1 LLLISVSFCA
11 SSAKH
16 TDKFPNILNQFVEL
30 NEAIGVEKADVGVI
44 VAQVR
49 NSLASGKKQ
58 FATFFRAV
66 ETQCAYAVSSIKT
79 TIKEL
84 KSSINDAQSNQNN
97 WTKNLGTAT
106 ADAKEASANIAK
118 AKVQLVALKKRI
130 AKITMDYRVFAEEA
144 DKKLVVVKVLRDIIT
159 DELFKKAPGALV
171 QVNKFQEKLNEL
183 KELLNNNSDSLYS
196 PIVSVLLDL
205 ATEQNFSDQGVLRK
219 ILQNLNNLDKA
230 LKEFRQKQEK
240 ALDAEMKNIRA
251 QIKNVKQRIRAYRR
265 MRSQAVS
272 KRIDA
277 QHYLTFYGHEI
288 VHFNA
293 EKGRKEGEL
302 HMFKKL
308 CEFEKRMHASAM
320 MHYKFFKGVA
330 KDVFARVQKLKSA
343 K

>member
-11 SSAKH
+11 SSAKNA
-16 TDKFPNILNQFVEL
+16 DKFPSILNQFVEL

-44 VAQVR
+44 VSQVK
-49 NSLASGKKQ
+49 NALASGKKH

-66 ETQCAYAVSSIKT
+66 ETQCASAVASIKN

-84 KSSINDAQSNQNN
+84 NSSVNDAKSNQNN

-106 ADAKEASANIAK
+106 ADAKDARANIVK
-118 AKVQLVALKKRI
+118 ARGQLVGLRKRI
-130 AKITMDYRVFAEEA
+130 SKITMDYRVYAEEA
-144 DKKLVVVKVLRDIIT
+144 DKKLNVVKVLRDIIT
-159 DELFKKAPGALV
+159 DELFNKAPGALV
-171 QVNKFQEKLNEL
+171 QVNKFQEKLAEL
-183 KELLNNNSDSLYS
+183 KGLLNNNSDSLYS

-230 LKEFRQKQEK
+230 LKDFRAKQEK
-240 ALDAEMKNIRA
+240 SLDAELKNIRA
-251 QIKNVKQRIRAYRR
+251 QIKNVKQRVRAYRR
-265 MRSQAVS
+265 MRSQAIS

-277 QHYLTFYGHEI
+277 QHYLSFYGHEI

-293 EKGRKEGEL
+293 EKGRKEAEL

-308 CEFEKRMHASAM
+308 CEFEKRMHARGVKT
-320 MHYKFFKGVA
+320 YKFFKQVA
-330 KDVFARVQKLKSA
+330 KEVLARVQKIKTA